1 MIKKAHKLA
10 MSKSHSDINYEDI
23 EATSKIDLEAI
34 YNKNFRAL
42 ESDLRLISNFNVTIF
57 NDNRYDVEFKNA
69 VYFNEI
75 ENIKIDLIQKFNNL
89 TKDDGK
95 LQINIA
101 NTPVAFSNNN
111 VNDLLDFI
119 EEQVKNN
126 DFKMEHYNPTKVPE
140 TSKTGNGN
148 SSHGQSFNGKSKK
161 YQNEDIGFIG
171 EKFAYELLKKE
182 FESVEWVSEYAIKAG
197 FPNGKDGLGYDF
209 ECKKGEET
217 RFIEVKSSVTKNH
230 SFNISTNEVKIG
242 HSKEKSFD
250 ILLITNLLSEDI
262 NFKYLKNIFDY
273 TNNESFLENT
283 KFLVE
288 NDSYKIKFK

>member
-1 MIKKAHKLA
+1 MKITYNTKNINGLLENARLA
-10 MSKSHSDINYEDI
+10 LIDTA
-23 EATSKIDLEAI
+23 EAVKT
-34 YNKNFRAL
+34 
-42 ESDLRLISNFNVTIF
+42 
-57 NDNRYDVEFKNA
+57 
-69 VYFNEI
+69 
-75 ENIKIDLIQKFNNL
+75 DLIQKFNSL

-95 LQINIA
+95 SQVNIG
-101 NTPVAFSNNN
+101 NTSVAFSNNN

-126 DFKMEHYNPTKVPE
+126 DFKMEHYDPTKVPE
-140 TSKTGNGN
+140 TNNSGKGN
-148 SSHGQSFNGKSKK
+148 SSTGQSFNGKSKK
-161 YQNEDIGFIG
+161 YKNEDIGFIG
-171 EKFAYELLKKE
+171 EKFAFELLKKE
-182 FESVEWVSEYAIKAG
+182 FDSVEWVSEYAIKAG

-217 RFIEVKSSVTKNH
+217 RFVEVKSSVTKNY

-242 HSKEKSFD
+242 HSIEKSFD

-273 TNNESFLENT
+273 TNNESFLDNN